1 MAAPNVPLPLSI
13 SPDAGDEF
21 PLEKMDRRL
30 QSLLPCTQRRRWK
43 DDFLWETPE
52 KPLLTFHLHITHIHT
67 YVGTFLLYIPIWIYA
82 DIYFPDIPCYFLLYA
97 LCGSPQFNCYLRL
110 RVFIQTSNAFI
121 KGANAERN
129 VKGQS
134 SIQNERNGWKHYRS
148 NDLEASKLQHDIL
161 DWKC

>member
-1 MAAPNVPLPLSI
+1 MRVMNSRLKRWTAAYKAFFLAHNVE
-13 SPDAGDEF
+13 D
-21 PLEKMDRRL
+21 EKMIFSERRL
-30 QSLLPCTQRRRWK
+30 KSLCWHSTY
-43 DDFLWETPE
+43 TS
-52 KPLLTFHLHITHIHT
+52 HISVHMLVPFYYTYIHT
-67 YVGTFLLYIPIWIYA
+67 YIYA

-134 SIQNERNGWKHYRS
+134 STQNERNGWKHYRS